1 MKILLA
7 TESYYPNIDG
17 GAIAQYNLV
26 RELKKIG
33 HEPYVLAP
41 GYSFKNYIE
50 EIDGTQV
57 YRTKSIP
64 LPFYMNNRYRFS
76 PFPFF
81 KVGNIIKNLK
91 PDIVHICSPYPIGG
105 SAYIWAR
112 KNNIPVIS
120 SIHILPENL
129 LSPFL
134 GSIHYKLFEKRFW
147 NYLIY
152 FFNLADWITIPTQS
166 GADIYHAHGLKDK
179 ITPISNG
186 IDTSLFNPKNNGE
199 YLRKKFRLP
208 KKNIVMYAGRITPE
222 KNLDVIIKAIPFV
235 MKKIDAHFL
244 FVGSGGDYKTSLENL
259 ADKLKVTKHTTFT
272 DFLDWDDYPNIYTIA
287 NLFTIPSEAELQSI
301 VTLEA
306 VASGL
311 PVVVVNKGALPELAS
326 SGNGLIFESQN
337 SEDMADK
344 IVQILGDDKLKNQMS
359 KNSLKLVKQHA
370 LQSVAKQYVKA
381 YETAIKVFN
390 KKRGSK

>member
-17 GAIAQYNLV
+17 GAIAQYNLI
-26 RELKKIG
+26 RELKKLG

-41 GYSFKNYIE
+41 GFSYKNYVE
-50 EIDGTQV
+50 DIDGIQV
-57 YRTKSIP
+57 FRTKSMT
-64 LPFYMNNRYRFS
+64 LPFYMNNRYHFS

-81 KVGNIIKNLK
+81 KVRNIIKNLK

-112 KNNIPVIS
+112 RNNIPVMS
-120 SIHILPENL
+120 SIHILPENIL
-129 LSPFL
+129 APFI
-134 GSIHYKLFEKRFW
+134 GSMFYKFFEKHIW

-152 FFNLADWITIPTQS
+152 FFNLADWLTIPTQS
-166 GADIYHAHGLKDK
+166 GADIFNAHGLKDK

-199 YLRKKFRLP
+199 YLRKRFKLQ
-208 KKNIVMYAGRITPE
+208 KKNIVMYAGRISHE
-222 KNLDVIIKAIPFV
+222 KNLDVIIKTIPSV
-235 MKKIDAHFL
+235 IKKIDAHFL
-244 FVGSGGDYKTSLENL
+244 FVGSGGEYKIRLENL
-259 ADKLKVTKHTTFT
+259 AEKLKVTKHTTFT
-272 DFLDWDDYPNIYTIA
+272 DFLDWDDYPNIYTVA
-287 NLFTIPSEAELQSI
+287 DLFIIPSEAELQSI

-326 SGNGLIFESQN
+326 SNNGLIFESQN

-344 IVQILGDDKLKNQMS
+344 IVQILSDNKLKKQMG
-359 KNSLKLVKQHA
+359 KNSLELVKKHA
-370 LQSVAKQYVKA
+370 LKSVAKQYVKA

-390 KKRGSK
+390 KKSSK